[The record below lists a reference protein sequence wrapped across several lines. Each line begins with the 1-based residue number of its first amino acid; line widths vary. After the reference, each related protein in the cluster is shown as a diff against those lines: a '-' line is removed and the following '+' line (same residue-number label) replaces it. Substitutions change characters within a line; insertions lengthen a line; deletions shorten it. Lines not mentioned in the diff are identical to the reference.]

1 MLFDLP
7 LAELREYCPDV
18 AEPGDFDAF
27 WAERL
32 AEAGEVPLAA
42 TFTPVA
48 TPVRHA
54 EVFDVEFAGH
64 GGDRVRGWL
73 LVPRVAAER
82 PAVVV
87 EFVGYGGGR
96 GDAIDWLAWSAAGH
110 THLVMDTRGQGGGWR
125 RSDTPD
131 PRDGGAPSTPG
142 FLTRGIASPRD
153 HYYTRL
159 FFDAARF
166 VAVARERAA
175 AAREPALPVA
185 VTGGS
190 QGGALA
196 IAATHLAGGAVALM
210 PDVPFLSHFRR
221 AAEVTDS
228 APYSEIAEY
237 CRVHPDRV
245 EAVFATLSYLDVVNH
260 GRRTDAPAL
269 FSVGLSDEI
278 TPPSTVFA
286 AYNAYRGPKE
296 IAVYPFNQ
304 HEGGGT
310 QHLLAKLAFLDRV
323 LVS

>member
-64 GGDRVRGWL
+64 GGDRVKGWL
-73 LVPRVAAER
+73 KVPRVAAER

-131 PRDGGAPSTPG
+131 PGDGGAPSTPG

-159 FFDAARF
+159 FVDAARF

-175 AAREPALPVA
+175 AAHEPAPEPD
-185 VTGGS
+185 
-190 QGGALA
+190 
-196 IAATHLAGGAVALM
+196 AARSRAT
-210 PDVPFLSHFRR
+210 STNR
-221 AAEVTDS
+221 AAST
-228 APYSEIAEY
+228 YS
-237 CRVHPDRV
+237 RV
-245 EAVFATLSYLDVVNH
+245 
-260 GRRTDAPAL
+260 
-269 FSVGLSDEI
+269 
-278 TPPSTVFA
+278 
-286 AYNAYRGPKE
+286 K
-296 IAVYPFNQ
+296 
-304 HEGGGT
+304 
-310 QHLLAKLAFLDRV
+310 
-323 LVS
+323 